1 MSFAASIVN
10 RQSQILADLRRVA
23 ALIGLLEMIEWW
35 QIALLF
41 LTGLTAGFVDTLAG
55 GGGLLTLPV
64 LLNLCPNP
72 VIALGTN
79 KLQSTFGSTS
89 ATFHFARAGALSFK
103 EVRRAWLLAFLGS
116 LAGTFLVQQPDPA
129 FLKRIVPLLLLA
141 VAIYV
146 WFRPQLGEK
155 DIHPRISR
163 IKFDFI
169 FAFGIGVYDGFLG
182 PGTGTFLALAF
193 TLGLGFNLAKA
204 TANTKALNWASNL
217 ASLILFLFAQK
228 VWFVAGLI
236 MGAGQ
241 WLGAR
246 AGSRMVITRG
256 TKFIRPVFLTMVVL
270 ITLRTIYDNYFKPP
284 A

>member
-1 MSFAASIVN
+1 
-10 RQSQILADLRRVA
+10 
-23 ALIGLLEMIEWW
+23 MIEWW

-55 GGGLLTLPV
+55 GGGLLTLPI
-64 LLNLCPNP
+64 LLNLCPDP
-72 VIALGTN
+72 KLALGTN
-79 KLQSTFGSTS
+79 KLQATFGSTS
-89 ATFHFARAGALSFK
+89 ATFHFARAGALSFA

-116 LAGTFLVQQPDPA
+116 LVGTLLVQQLDSA
-129 FLKRIVPLLLLA
+129 FLKRLVPWLLLA
-141 VAIYV
+141 VAAYI

-155 DIHPRISR
+155 DIHPRLSR
-163 IKFDFI
+163 VKFDFI

-193 TLGLGFNLAKA
+193 MLGMGFNLSKA

-217 ASLILFLFAQK
+217 ASLILFLLAQK
-228 VWFVAGLI
+228 VWFVAGLV

-246 AGSRMVITRG
+246 AGSRMVLTRG

-270 ITLRTIYDNYFKPP
+270 ITLKMIYDNYFKSP

>member
-1 MSFAASIVN
+1 M
-10 RQSQILADLRRVA
+10 A

-89 ATFHFARAGALSFK
+89 ATFHFARAGALNFK

-116 LAGTFLVQQPDPA
+116 LVGTYLVQQLDPA

-146 WFRPQLGEK
+146 WLRPRLGEK
-155 DIHPRISR
+155 DIHPRLSR
-163 IKFDFI
+163 VKFDFI

-193 TLGLGFNLAKA
+193 MLGLGFNLSKA

-217 ASLILFLFAQK
+217 ASLILFLLAQK

-270 ITLRTIYDNYFKPP
+270 ITLKMICDNYFKPD